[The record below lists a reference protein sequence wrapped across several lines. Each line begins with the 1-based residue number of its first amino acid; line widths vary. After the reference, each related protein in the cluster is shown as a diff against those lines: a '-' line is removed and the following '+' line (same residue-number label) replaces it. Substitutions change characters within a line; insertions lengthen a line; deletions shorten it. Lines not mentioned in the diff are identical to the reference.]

1 MTEPQDEPADASITR
16 VQTIYCGDR
25 RLGLPVAVID
35 DIAEAGEIIPLPH
48 APRSILGVLSL
59 RGRML
64 TVIDLAALLD
74 GDGARPGKSIIALR
88 GDEQIALAVERVG
101 AVLEMADAPLV
112 QDSELAAP
120 LSGTVS
126 DGHDKITMIDVRT
139 LFATAMRGR
148 ERRQRGL

>member
-1 MTEPQDEPADASITR
+1 MSEPRDEPGASPITR

-25 RLGLPVAVID
+25 RLGLPMEAID

-74 GDGARPGKSIIALR
+74 GYLRRPGESIIALR

-101 AVLEMADAPLV
+101 AVLELAGVSVTL
-112 QDSELAAP
+112 DSKLAAP
-120 LSGTVS
+120 LIGTVA
-126 DGHDKITMIDVRT
+126 DGHDKITMINART

-148 ERRQRGL
+148 ERRRRGL